1 MRFWLSGKSHLT
13 RLAKHNVARRFPHQ
27 HFVLKER
34 QCHLPPNVPSAKQS
48 TQLPQ
53 YTDSKSVEAK
63 ATVPLVMQVSD
74 LLQTMCCVLVI
85 AAGCI
90 VAKHL
95 ISTASTTV
103 LLNSILEMVAFVV
116 VLFLAM
122 VAYKKFHGIKMS

>member
-1 MRFWLSGKSHLT
+1 
-13 RLAKHNVARRFPHQ
+13 
-27 HFVLKER
+27 
-34 QCHLPPNVPSAKQS
+34 
-48 TQLPQ
+48 
-53 YTDSKSVEAK
+53 VEAK

-95 ISTASTTV
+95 ISTASTTA
-103 LLNSILEMVAFVV
+103 LLNSILEMAAFVV